1 MLTIFKE
8 MGLHPN
14 ATKTKFMVFRG
25 APAPKALS
33 KVNYNKIRRSKRIR
47 VGMASRCDWGKKIT
61 TCRICGKKLTNAA
74 LGRHMKDQ
82 HKIAPT
88 KYREREEDVR
98 GNFSINFK
106 KGTFNECPVANCSG
120 GARDKFGMYRHF
132 CLIHPRADIIIEQD
146 GILQKCNKC

>member
-1 MLTIFKE
+1 
-8 MGLHPN
+8 
-14 ATKTKFMVFRG
+14 MV
-25 APAPKALS
+25 
-33 KVNYNKIRRSKRIR
+33 
-47 VGMASRCDWGKKIT
+47 SRCDWGKKIT

-98 GNFSINFK
+98 GNFCINFK
-106 KGTFNECPVANCSG
+106 KGIFNKCPVVNCSG

-146 GILQKCNKC
+146 GLLQKCNKCGMRVMDINKHIDSYTCKKGASQRINEVRQDNQIN